1 MTSLYLARHGES
13 ELNVTGVYFGATN
26 CPLTQKGKNQCIEL
40 REKLSDVKFDVIIT
54 SPLIRA
60 FHSSE
65 LISNVL
71 REDIIVMNGLM
82 ELDFGA
88 WEGMHY
94 KDIEEK
100 YSSQWELWIKAWVN
114 ASPPNGE
121 SFKDFY
127 TRVKISL
134 ENILSKY
141 KDKKILVVCHQG
153 TLRVIASILLDMNI
167 NGYWR
172 FAFDYGKYS
181 LFEIT
186 DGYAVLKKINS

>member
-13 ELNVTGVYFGATN
+13 ELNVTGVYFGATD
-26 CPLTQKGKNQCIEL
+26 CSLTQKGENQCIEL
-40 REKLSDVKFDVIIT
+40 REKLRDINFDVIIT
-54 SPLIRA
+54 SPLKRA
-60 FHSSE
+60 FHSAE
-65 LISNVL
+65 LISNASK
-71 REDIIVMNGLM
+71 EDIIVFEDIM

-88 WEGMHY
+88 WEGMNY
-94 KDIEEK
+94 KDIEKK
-100 YSSQWELWIKAWVN
+100 YNSEWQEWINDWVN

-127 TRVKISL
+127 TRVEISL

-153 TLRVIASILLDMNI
+153 TLRVIASVLLEI
-167 NGYWR
+167 GSSGYWR

-181 LFEIT
+181 LFEII
-186 DGYAVLKKINS
+186 DGFAVLKKINS